1 MAVNSNDPTT
11 GRPIFVDTD
20 APDIKVDPTEAAKYA
35 ADVGNRIV
43 RANLA
48 ALDLYAYKR
57 AGLSGHALDTGVDYL
72 HDGTGWIP
80 VFYKPSSVADI
91 RTGTWDSVSSDEIS
105 RVGRSVTYRFNARR
119 ITTTLAAGGAI
130 ANVPVGY
137 RGLKNVWGFAWGLG
151 GAASSLQIYLD
162 AANNQVKLNQALT
175 AGQSIAL
182 SLTWEI

>member
-1 MAVNSNDPTT
+1 MAVNSYDPTT

-35 ADVGNRIV
+35 ADVGNRV
-43 RANLA
+43 VLANLA
-48 ALDLYAYKR
+48 ALDAYTYER
-57 AGLSGHALDTGVDYL
+57 AGLSGHALDTGVEYV
-72 HDGTGWIP
+72 HDGTGWEP
-80 VFYKPSSVADI
+80 LAYKPASVPNI
-91 RTGTWDSVSSDEIS
+91 RTGTWDTVSSDEVS
-105 RVGRSVTYRFNARR
+105 RVGRFVTYRFNARR
-119 ITTTLAAGGAI
+119 ITGTLAAGGAI

-162 AANNQVKLNQALT
+162 AASNQVKINQALT
-175 AGQSIAL
+175 VNQSIAL